1 MTVSEFM
8 SKIEIKSDFAGV
20 TLADDYVLAIN
31 LNGHVADSDPGTY
44 TVVEAGLKSTDG
56 QLNPEEKTNSYIRKG
71 KSTTKTGVQRS
82 FSLDM
87 DRYIGD
93 EAQDFF
99 DSYDVKYGTG
109 QKCVVDYVFF
119 NMLTGKGEKGMMSVI
134 VNTDCSGGS
143 EENSGLSVDLKS
155 TGVKPAKYTWA
166 AASGSSDSGA
176 GTNEQNTDNT
186 NTESGS

>member
-8 SKIEIKSDFAGV
+8 SKIEIKSDFAGL
-20 TLADDYVLAIN
+20 TLADDFVLAIN
-31 LNGHVADSDPGTY
+31 LSGHTEGADPGTY

-87 DRYIGD
+87 ARYIGD

-119 NMLTGKGEKGMMSVI
+119 NMLTGKGEKGKASLM
-134 VNTDCSGGS
+134 VNTDAGGNAGDNSTFAIELSKSGDMP
-143 EENSGLSVDLKS
+143 E
-155 TGVKPAKYTWA
+155 AYTW
-166 AASGSSDSGA
+166 SA
-176 GTNEQNTDNT
+176 G
-186 NTESGS
+186 

>member
-1 MTVSEFM
+1 MTVTEFM
-8 SKIEIKSDFAGV
+8 SAVEVKGNFKGL
-20 TLADDYVLAIN
+20 TLADDFVLAIN
-31 LNGHVADSDPGTY
+31 LSGHTESSDPGTY
-44 TVVEAGLKSTDG
+44 TVVEAGLKSADG

-119 NMLTGKGEKGMMSVI
+119 NMLTGKGEKGKASLM
-134 VNTDCSGGS
+134 VNTDAGGNAGDNSTFAIELSKSGDMP
-143 EENSGLSVDLKS
+143 E
-155 TGVKPAKYTWA
+155 AYTW
-166 AASGSSDSGA
+166 SA
-176 GTNEQNTDNT
+176 G
-186 NTESGS
+186 

>member
-1 MTVSEFM
+1 MTVTEFM
-8 SKIEIKSDFAGV
+8 SKVEVKSNFKGL

-31 LNGHVADSDPGTY
+31 LSGHTEGADPGTY
-44 TVVEAGLKSTDG
+44 TVVEAGLKSADG

-99 DSYDVKYGTG
+99 DSYDVKYGAG

-155 TGVKPAKYTWA
+155 TGVKPEAYTY
-166 AASGSSDSGA
+166 SPA
-176 GTNEQNTDNT
+176 G
-186 NTESGS
+186 

>member
-31 LNGHVADSDPGTY
+31 LNGHVADSAPGTY
-44 TVVEAGLKSTDG
+44 TVVEAGLKSADG

-99 DSYDVKYGTG
+99 DS
-109 QKCVVDYVFF
+109 
-119 NMLTGKGEKGMMSVI
+119 
-134 VNTDCSGGS
+134 
-143 EENSGLSVDLKS
+143 
-155 TGVKPAKYTWA
+155 
-166 AASGSSDSGA
+166 
-176 GTNEQNTDNT
+176 
-186 NTESGS
+186 

>member
-8 SKIEIKSDFAGV
+8 SKIEIKSDFAGL

-31 LNGHVADSDPGTY
+31 LNGHVADSAPGTY

-155 TGVKPAKYTWA
+155 TGVKPEAYTY
-166 AASGSSDSGA
+166 SPA
-176 GTNEQNTDNT
+176 G
-186 NTESGS
+186 

>member
-31 LNGHVADSDPGTY
+31 LNGHVADSDPGAY

-155 TGVKPAKYTWA
+155 TGVKPEAYTYSS
-166 AASGSSDSGA
+166 AS
-176 GTNEQNTDNT
+176 
-186 NTESGS
+186 

>member
-1 MTVSEFM
+1 MTVTEFM
-8 SKIEIKSDFAGV
+8 SAVEVKSNFKGL

-31 LNGHVADSDPGTY
+31 LSGHTESSDPGTY
-44 TVVEAGLKSTDG
+44 TVVEAGLKSADG

-93 EAQDFF
+93 EAQAFF

-155 TGVKPAKYTWA
+155 TGVKPEAYTY
-166 AASGSSDSGA
+166 SPA
-176 GTNEQNTDNT
+176 G
-186 NTESGS
+186 

>member
-8 SKIEIKSDFAGV
+8 SKIEIKSDFAGL
-20 TLADDYVLAIN
+20 TLADDFVLAIN
-31 LNGHVADSDPGTY
+31 LSGHTEGADPGTY
-44 TVVEAGLKSTDG
+44 TVVEAGLKSADG

-71 KSTTKTGVQRS
+71 KSTTETGVQRS

-99 DSYDVKYGTG
+99 DSYAVKYGTG
-109 QKCVVDYVFF
+109 QACVVDYVFF

-155 TGVKPAKYTWA
+155 TGVKPEAYTY
-166 AASGSSDSGA
+166 SPA
-176 GTNEQNTDNT
+176 G
-186 NTESGS
+186 

>member
-1 MTVSEFM
+1 MTVTEFM
-8 SKIEIKSDFAGV
+8 SAVEVKGGFKGL
-20 TLADDYVLAIN
+20 TLADDFVLAIN
-31 LNGHVADSDPGTY
+31 LSGHTEGADPGTY
-44 TVVEAGLKSTDG
+44 TVVEAGLKSADG

-99 DSYDVKYGTG
+99 DSYAVKYGTG
-109 QKCVVDYVFF
+109 PACVADHVFL

-155 TGVKPAKYTWA
+155 TGVKPEAYTYSA
-166 AASGSSDSGA
+166 AG
-176 GTNEQNTDNT
+176 
-186 NTESGS
+186 

>member
-1 MTVSEFM
+1 MTVTEFM
-8 SKIEIKSDFAGV
+8 SAVEVSSNIKGLA
-20 TLADDYVLAIN
+20 LADDYVLATN
-31 LNGHVADSDPGTY
+31 LSGHTESSDPGTY
-44 TVVEAGLKSTDG
+44 TVVEAGLKSADG

-99 DSYDVKYGTG
+99 DSYAVKYGTG
-109 QKCVVDYVFF
+109 QACVVDYVFF

-155 TGVKPAKYTWA
+155 TGVKPEAYTYSK
-166 AASGSSDSGA
+166 SG
-176 GTNEQNTDNT
+176 
-186 NTESGS
+186 

>member
-8 SKIEIKSDFAGV
+8 SKIEIKSDFAGL
-20 TLADDYVLAIN
+20 TLADDFVLAIN
-31 LNGHVADSDPGTY
+31 LNGHVESSDPGTY
-44 TVVEAGLKSTDG
+44 TVVEAGLKSADG

-93 EAQDFF
+93 AAQDFF

-155 TGVKPAKYTWA
+155 TGVKPEAYTY
-166 AASGSSDSGA
+166 SKA
-176 GTNEQNTDNT
+176 G
-186 NTESGS
+186 